1 MAARTSPRGRAGRNA
16 AVGSADVSAKR
27 LVPLV
32 LVGAGVLASACS
44 APPLPQVTFFS
55 VNSTAVTG
63 PSEYCDFQ
71 VNKCAADPAAGAT
84 LAVPPNKPVQISVPT
99 EIGDAAWQVAFKYKL
114 NGQQVEARSSVFGK
128 GERLAYTLE
137 VPSAGQLET
146 AEVQRFAGVLTLDPN
161 TGEPQFV
168 VGATW
173 VLSVAG
179 QSS

>member
-1 MAARTSPRGRAGRNA
+1 
-16 AVGSADVSAKR
+16 VSVKR

-32 LVGAGVLASACS
+32 LAGAGVLASACS
-44 APPLPQVTFFS
+44 APPLPQVTFFA
-55 VNSTAVTG
+55 VNRTAATG
-63 PSEYCDFQ
+63 PSKYCDFQ
-71 VNKCAADPAAGAT
+71 LTKCAADQAAGAT
-84 LAVPPNKPVQISVPT
+84 LAVPPNKPLQISVPT
-99 EIGDAAWQVAFKYKL
+99 EVGDAAWQIVFKYKL
-114 NGQQVEARSSVFGK
+114 NGQDQLGRSAVFGR

-137 VPSAGQLET
+137 LPGSAQLET

-168 VGATW
+168 IGASW

>member
-1 MAARTSPRGRAGRNA
+1 
-16 AVGSADVSAKR
+16 VSAKR

-55 VNSTAVTG
+55 VNTTAATG
-63 PSEYCDFQ
+63 PSEYCDLQ

-84 LAVPPNKPVQISVPT
+84 LTVPPNKPVQISVPT
-99 EIGDAAWQVAFKYKL
+99 EIGNAAWQVTFKYRQ
-114 NGQQVEARSSVFGK
+114 NGQEQEGRTAVFAS

-137 VPSAGQLET
+137 LPGAAQLET
-146 AEVQRFAGVLTLDPN
+146 AEVQRYAGVLTLDPN

>member
-1 MAARTSPRGRAGRNA
+1 MST
-16 AVGSADVSAKR
+16 KR

-32 LVGAGVLASACS
+32 LAGAGVLASACS

-55 VNSTAVTG
+55 VNRTAATG
-63 PSEYCDFQ
+63 PSAYCDFQ
-71 VNKCAADPAAGAT
+71 LKNCAADPAACAT
-84 LAVPPNKPVQISVPT
+84 LAVPPNKPLQISVPT

-114 NGQQVEARSSVFGK
+114 NGQEQKGRSAVFAN
-128 GERLAYTLE
+128 GERLAFTLE
-137 VPSAGQLET
+137 LPGAAQLET
-146 AEVQRFAGVLTLDPN
+146 AEVQRFAGMLTLDPQ

-168 VGATW
+168 IGATW

>member
-1 MAARTSPRGRAGRNA
+1 
-16 AVGSADVSAKR
+16 
-27 LVPLV
+27 

-55 VNSTAVTG
+55 VNTTAVTG
-63 PSEYCDFQ
+63 PSEYCDLR
-71 VNKCAADPAAGAT
+71 VSNCAADPAAGAT

-99 EIGDAAWQVAFKYKL
+99 EIGNAAWQVTFKFKQ
-114 NGQQVEARSSVFGK
+114 NGQQQEGRTAVFGA

-137 VPSAGQLET
+137 LPGSAQLET
-146 AEVQRFAGVLTLDPN
+146 AEVQRYAGVLTLDPN

-179 QSS
+179 QSG

>member
-1 MAARTSPRGRAGRNA
+1 M
-16 AVGSADVSAKR
+16 SAKR

-32 LVGAGVLASACS
+32 LAGAGVLASACS
-44 APPLPQVTFFS
+44 APPLPQVTFFA
-55 VNSTAVTG
+55 VNTTAVTG
-63 PSEYCDFQ
+63 PSEYCDLQ
-71 VNKCAADPAAGAT
+71 VNKCAADPSAGAT
-84 LAVPPNKPVQISVPT
+84 LKVPPNKPLQISVPT

-114 NGQQVEARSSVFGK
+114 NGQEQEGRTAVFGK

-137 VPSAGQLET
+137 LPGAAQLET
-146 AEVQRFAGVLTLDPN
+146 AEVQRYAGVLTLDPN

>member
-1 MAARTSPRGRAGRNA
+1 
-16 AVGSADVSAKR
+16 VSAKR

-55 VNSTAVTG
+55 VNTTAVTG

-71 VNKCAADPAAGAT
+71 VKKCDADAAAGAT
-84 LAVPPNKPVQISVPT
+84 LAVPPNRPVQISVPS
-99 EIGDAAWQVAFKYKL
+99 EIADAAWQVAFKYKV
-114 NGQQVEARSSVFGK
+114 NGQEQQGRSAVFAN

-137 VPSAGQLET
+137 LPGAAQLET

-168 VGATW
+168 IGATW
-173 VLSVAG
+173 VLSVTG
-179 QSS
+179 QPS

>member
-1 MAARTSPRGRAGRNA
+1 
-16 AVGSADVSAKR
+16 VSAKR

-55 VNSTAVTG
+55 VNRTAVTG

-71 VNKCAADPAAGAT
+71 VKKCDADAAAGAT
-84 LAVPPNKPVQISVPT
+84 LAVPPNKPLQISVPS
-99 EIGDAAWQVAFKYKL
+99 EIADAAWQVAFKYKL
-114 NGQQVEARSSVFGK
+114 NGQEQQGRSAVFAK

-137 VPSAGQLET
+137 LPGAAQLET

-168 VGATW
+168 IGATW

-179 QSS
+179 QPN